1 MDTAVRTPRGL
12 TAARVIMFAQA
23 VASLGTWVV
32 QLLTISTRL
41 DHGQTVT
48 GFAWVVVVANPLI
61 ALLVFLAALRLLA
74 SPAWARPLAVTM
86 QVVGMVTAAITA
98 FTGFY
103 QGVLAIGLAIAVIVL
118 ISRHP
123 AD

>member
-1 MDTAVRTPRGL
+1 MDTAVGTPRGL
-12 TAARVIMFAQA
+12 TVARVIMFAQA
-23 VASLGTWVV
+23 VATLGVWVV

-41 DHGQTVT
+41 DHGQHVS
-48 GFAWVVVVANPLI
+48 GFAWVVIVANPAI
-61 ALLVFLAALRLLA
+61 AVLLFLAALRLLA
-74 SPAWARPLAVTM
+74 GPDWARPLAVTM
-86 QVVGMVTAAITA
+86 QVIGMVTAAITA

-103 QGVLAIGLAIAVIVL
+103 QGVLAIGLAIVVIVL